1 MGYNY
6 VVINMD
12 TLKRSC
18 RGKMDF
24 FSDNEEKTGV
34 TDPTQKWFQTT
45 GFTLEMCG
53 RFCPSS
59 LSSSFE
65 LLKK

>member
-1 MGYNY
+1 
-6 VVINMD
+6 
-12 TLKRSC
+12 
-18 RGKMDF
+18 MDF